1 MDSAANISP
10 TAQALAEQAVV
21 KLRLLYEQ
29 EIAKILRQFEP
40 FLRGEHMA
48 QPVLAHYPQIRFQI
62 SALQPV
68 DNRESSGFVYA
79 PGEYVATITQPNL
92 FHDYLVA
99 QIAPLIAR
107 YNVQPHIGLSNI
119 PIPLPFVLQH
129 PQALGRLT
137 PTQRDIL
144 GNHFTLPDLG
154 AIDDE
159 IVDQPP
165 LQQPHP
171 LSLYSAPRMDISLSR
186 LQHYTGTPA
195 SAFQSF
201 VLFTNYAAYVD
212 RFARYAEEALQ
223 GRRNALHLDD
233 YTQFITPDYTL
244 IKQAD
249 GTVLR
254 QDHALPRG
262 PQMPAYHLVRP
273 GNDGITLVNIGVGPS
288 NAKTITDHI
297 AVLRPHCWLMLGH
310 CGGLDARQRIGDYV
324 LAHTYIRDDHVLD
337 DLLPLT
343 IPIPN
348 LAEMEIALKKAITAI
363 RQVEGYEQ
371 KSIVRTGAVLTTAN
385 RNWEFLPQH
394 KLAQMFH
401 QGRAIAVDMESATIA
416 ANGYRNRIP
425 YGTLLCVSDKPLHGI
440 PKLPGLADSFY
451 QQQIEGHLLI
461 GLRAL
466 ESLIIEPRHILHS
479 RKLRGPYEPPF
490 R

>member
-1 MDSAANISP
+1 MNA
-10 TAQALAEQAVV
+10 TALTLAEQAVV

-40 FLRGEHMA
+40 FLLGMPMPQA
-48 QPVLAHYPQIRFQI
+48 AIAYYPQIRFNI
-62 SALQPV
+62 PSLQPV

-79 PGEYVATITQPNL
+79 PGEYCTSVTQPDL
-92 FHDYLVA
+92 FHDYLVE

-107 YNVQPHIGLSNI
+107 YAVAPQISLSNI
-119 PIPLPFVLQH
+119 PIPLPFVLNH

-137 PTQRDIL
+137 PEQRDDL
-144 GNHFTLPDLG
+144 ANHFSLPNLQV
-154 AIDDE
+154 IDDE

-165 LQQPHP
+165 IDHPHP
-171 LSLYSAPRMDISLSR
+171 LALYTAPRIDISLSR
-186 LQHYTGTPA
+186 LQHYTGTA
-195 SAFQSF
+195 AAAFQRF
-201 VLFTNYAAYVD
+201 VLFTNYPAYVD
-212 RFARYAEEALQ
+212 RFSHYAKEVLQ
-223 GRRNALHLDD
+223 GHHNTLQLND
-233 YTQFITPDYTL
+233 YTQFITPNYTL
-244 IKQAD
+244 VRQPD
-249 GTVLR
+249 GTVER
-254 QDHALPRG
+254 HEHVITRG

-273 GNDGITLVNIGVGPS
+273 GREGITLVNIGVGPS

-297 AVLRPHCWLMLGH
+297 ATLRPHAWLMLGH

-337 DLLPLT
+337 DLLPLH

-348 LAEMEIALKKAITAI
+348 LAEMEVALKQAIAALSHLD
-363 RQVEGYEQ
+363 GYAL

-385 RNWEFLPQH
+385 RNWEFLPQS

-451 QQQIEGHLLI
+451 QQQIERHLLI

-466 ESLIIEPRHILHS
+466 ESLIAQPRHILHS
-479 RKLRGPYEPPF
+479 RKLRGPSEPPF